1 MSDDQENTPDAPGGM
16 DDAGGR
22 RSLRRSRRSGSRD
35 MLRRKRS
42 PAPPPATEH
51 AAPSPAN
58 EEAAPPFDEH
68 APEARDAEPET
79 GAEQPRSPRRRG
91 RRVGRGR
98 SRRPGG
104 MEAAPESL
112 PEAPVPPAPRIERA
126 PRPPRRGRPALGG
139 HAREE
144 RYIDETGEEYEI
156 RSLPDGTSFKVKVSE
171 IERKKRRE
179 RRRPQDA
186 EHGPGP
192 AIVELAP
199 RPLEKARHERVV
211 TIGQFT
217 KETAR
222 SVTFLKRRLP
232 APPKVA
238 VVFGSGLSPAAEM
251 LALSEPV
258 PYARIP
264 KFPKLT
270 VAGHPGQARAGTI
283 EGVETIF
290 LEGRTHFYETGS
302 MADTVYPV
310 KTLVALGV
318 EYLILT
324 TSAGA
329 INPQYRAGDIM
340 FVRDHLNLMG
350 DNPMFGLPPD
360 YEPSPFTDVS
370 ELYDETVIAKSTALC
385 RRVRVNRQVGV
396 LAGVRGPVYE
406 TPAEVAMLARLGA
419 DAVCMSVIPE
429 ALCAAQAGIKV
440 TALAVIVNDRAES
453 ARGPLTHGLVAERGT
468 RFADNLKR
476 LLRGLLGAL

>member
-1 MSDDQENTPDAPGGM
+1 MSDDQENAPGEPGGM
-16 DDAGGR
+16 DDLTGR
-22 RSLRRSRRSGSRD
+22 RASRRSRRSGSRD
-35 MLRRKRS
+35 MLRRRR
-42 PAPPPATEH
+42 PPSAMES
-51 AAPSPAN
+51 AAPSSPVRD
-58 EEAAPPFDEH
+58 EEAAPLAGEPVSEPH
-68 APEARDAEPET
+68 GAEPES
-79 GAEQPRSPRRRG
+79 GAEQPRPPRRRG
-91 RRVGRGR
+91 RRGGRGR
-98 SRRPGG
+98 SRRPAGA
-104 MEAAPESL
+104 ETAPEAL
-112 PEAPVPPAPRIERA
+112 PAAPVPPAPRVERA
-126 PRPPRRGRPALGG
+126 PRPPRRGRPPALGG
-139 HAREE
+139 AAREE
-144 RYIDETGEEYEI
+144 RYFDESGEEYEI

-199 RPLEKARHERVV
+199 RPLEKVRHERVI
-211 TIGQFT
+211 TIGQFA

-222 SVTFLKRRLP
+222 SVVFLKRRLP

-238 VVFGSGLSPAAEM
+238 VVFGSGLSPAADM

-310 KTLVALGV
+310 KTLIALGV

-350 DNPMFGLPPD
+350 DNPMFGLPPG

-396 LAGVRGPVYE
+396 LAAVRGPAYE

-429 ALCAAQAGIKV
+429 ALAAAQAGIKV
-440 TALAVIVNDRAES
+440 TALAVVVNDRAES